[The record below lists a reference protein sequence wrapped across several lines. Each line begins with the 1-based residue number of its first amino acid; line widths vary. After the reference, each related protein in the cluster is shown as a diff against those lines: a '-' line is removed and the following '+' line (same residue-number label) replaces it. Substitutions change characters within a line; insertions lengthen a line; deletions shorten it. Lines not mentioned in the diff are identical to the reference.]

1 ALTSPGHFAGMVV
14 PFGCFLAVATRG
26 GLMKI
31 ARTLG
36 LFVLAVAGAQVFR
49 VFGEEMGV
57 GCLAFSG
64 QLNWYYFML
73 RAAGPGTRRGPL
85 EGSGNREPNGD
96 EPDYTGVRCSGQYP
110 PWPFS
115 ASGRRYDGPA
125 RL

>member
-1 ALTSPGHFAGMVV
+1 VLGADGRCFVRVGWPAGRGRALVRLRS
-14 PFGCFLAVATRG
+14 ATRSVGRGRSNDLWG
-26 GLMKI
+26 G
-31 ARTLG
+31 
-36 LFVLAVAGAQVFR
+36 VLAAA
-49 VFGEEMGV
+49 V

>member
-1 ALTSPGHFAGMVV
+1 GRGLSFQ
-14 PFGCFLAVATRG
+14 VAIQS
-26 GLMKI
+26 LMSFSRAWTEVWTPRRI
-31 ARTLG
+31 SLPVSRPNHRSTW
-36 LFVLAVAGAQVFR
+36 FIHDEPV
-49 VFGEEMGV
+49 GV